1 MAPPAPRDRRPDPA
15 DVELAVALVRDAGR
29 LALRMR
35 GAGALDTTRKTSV
48 SDVVT
53 AADHAAERLVLERL
67 AALRPDDGV
76 LGEEGAER
84 VSRSGRTWVVDPVDG
99 TYNFVRGLTGWCSA
113 LALVEGDPSRLDAA
127 LLGAVHHP
135 HDDTTWVGGPALP
148 STRDGVALDPVV
160 DRTLDQAC
168 VATYRHPPTHATPAG
183 LAWSHALAPAA
194 TVRMLGSGS
203 MDAALAA
210 GGVVDVVVQHSVP
223 DWDRLPGEALL
234 RGVGGVARL
243 VEAAGR
249 RWYVAGA
256 PSAVAEVCDRLAE
269 AGAGAAAPGR

>member
-1 MAPPAPRDRRPDPA
+1 M
-15 DVELAVALVRDAGR
+15 
-29 LALRMR
+29 
-35 GAGALDTTRKTSV
+35 
-48 SDVVT
+48 
-53 AADHAAERLVLERL
+53 
-67 AALRPDDGV
+67 
-76 LGEEGAER
+76 
-84 VSRSGRTWVVDPVDG
+84 VDPVDG

-168 VATYRHPPTHATPAG
+168 VATYRHPPTHATPGRPG
-183 LAWSHALAPAA
+183 LEPRPGAAA

-234 RGVGGVARL
+234 RGVGASR
-243 VEAAGR
+243 ASSR
-249 RWYVAGA
+249 PR
-256 PSAVAEVCDRLAE
+256 
-269 AGAGAAAPGR
+269 AGAGTSPALRARWPRSATAWPRRVPAPRRRAASLLPP